1 MKNSTLDIREVVP
14 RPIIM
19 RPDPWTEKND
29 REHFV
34 KDSAE
39 TILPARE
46 QWSELLGLGECA
58 AVDQIL
64 RRALLDPIEEL
75 TSSRGKRIRGQLVA
89 STYRLLSGDIPDSVL
104 AGKRCRLAAEAIEFI
119 HAGSLIVDDIEDG
132 SAVRRGRPA
141 LHLRYAMPIA
151 LNAGNW
157 LYFWP
162 FDLFKELAL
171 PKDQL
176 LHIYESCHR
185 TLLRAHFGQA
195 IDLGAKIDTLAQKDV
210 GSVCVA
216 SIRLKTGA
224 LMGFAAL
231 LGAVISACSGRVLST
246 LDDFGRD
253 LGVALQMYD
262 DLGNAIG
269 KCEPSKR
276 YEDLMLARPSW
287 VWACAAA
294 NSPPRDYQEFLATV
308 RRLPDSADLE
318 VWLGEHDII
327 EQTRQSARKYLDL
340 SFSALEDRLDA
351 SRAHWSRRAFD
362 ELRDLGEE
370 IAVAYG

>member
-1 MKNSTLDIREVVP
+1 
-14 RPIIM
+14 M
-19 RPDPWTEKND
+19 RSDPWVERND
-29 REHFV
+29 RGRSE
-34 KDSAE
+34 SAE

-46 QWSELLGLGECA
+46 RWSELLGLEDCA
-58 AVDQIL
+58 AVEPIL

-75 TSSRGKRIRGQLVA
+75 TSTRGKRVRGQLV
-89 STYRLLSGDIPDSVL
+89 SFSYRLLCGDIPDSVL
-104 AGKRCRLAAEAIEFI
+104 AGKRCRLAAEAVEFI

-132 SAVRRGRPA
+132 STVRRGRPA

-162 FDLFKELAL
+162 FDLFKELAV
-171 PKDQL
+171 PKDRL

-185 TLLRAHFGQA
+185 TLLRAHLGQA
-195 IDLGAKIDTLAQKDV
+195 IDLGAKVDTLAQKDV
-210 GSVCVA
+210 ENVCVA

-231 LGAVISACSGRVLST
+231 LGAVISASSGRVLSV

-276 YEDLMLARPSW
+276 YEDLMLSRPSW

-294 NSPPRDYQEFLATV
+294 NSTPRDYQDFLATV

-318 VWLGEHDII
+318 AWLAEHDIV
-327 EQTRQSARKYLDL
+327 ELTRQSARKYLDL
-340 SFSALEDRLDA
+340 SFSALENRLGA
-351 SRAHWSRRAFD
+351 AGAHWSRRVFD
-362 ELRDLGEE
+362 ELRHLGEE